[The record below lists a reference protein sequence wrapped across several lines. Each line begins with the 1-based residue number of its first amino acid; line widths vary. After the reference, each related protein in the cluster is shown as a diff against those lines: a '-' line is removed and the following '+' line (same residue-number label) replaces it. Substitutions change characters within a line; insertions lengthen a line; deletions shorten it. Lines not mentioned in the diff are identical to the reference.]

1 MTDHRP
7 RVVLITGTPGSG
19 KSTLG
24 TALAGALRVPFLARD
39 DVRGGLFLTAG
50 AWGHRPARVPPPDE
64 AVEAFLRLVETAAS
78 LGVSCVAEYVVRRH
92 RPADLRRLTVA
103 ADCVAVVTECRDALD
118 RAARRGRADRLLNR
132 RPVLDALGYAT
143 VDDHTAAA
151 AARMG
156 SVAGAMRVDLG
167 LPTLRVATDDGYEPG
182 LDAIVEFAVA
192 ATPRRPAPPPA
203 G

>member
-1 MTDHRP
+1 MTDPTPPDHP
-7 RVVLITGTPGSG
+7 RVVLVTGAPGSG

-24 TALAGALRVPFLARD
+24 AALARAVRVPFLARD

-50 AWGHRPARVPPPDE
+50 AWGPRPARVPPADE
-64 AVEAFLRLVETAAS
+64 AV
-78 LGVSCVAEYVVRRH
+78 
-92 RPADLRRLTVA
+92 
-103 ADCVAVVTECRDALD
+103 
-118 RAARRGRADRLLNR
+118 DRLLSR
-132 RPVLDALGYAT
+132 RPVLDVLGYAT

-156 SVAGAMRVDLG
+156 SVAGAMQVDLG

-192 ATPRRPAPPPA
+192 ATPRPGPRPA